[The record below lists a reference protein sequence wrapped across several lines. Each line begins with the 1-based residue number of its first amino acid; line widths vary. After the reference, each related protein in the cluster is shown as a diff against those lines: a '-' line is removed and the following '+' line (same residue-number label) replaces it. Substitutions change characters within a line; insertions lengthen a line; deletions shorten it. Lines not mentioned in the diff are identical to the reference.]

1 MVIDAFLNFFTLCF
15 YSIIFS
21 FQTKPIINKT
31 KKDLSYAR
39 DSHWRCSA
47 GKGVF
52 KNLENFTKITH
63 LCWCLFLLKLHAFR
77 HVVQKMLCFS
87 FCWVFLYQQNR
98 FVIFSLI
105 SYPSIESVAKSLTCF
120 FFLSYFNKLFA
131 PNIWKVLT

>member
-1 MVIDAFLNFFTLCF
+1 MFLLYYFLFLDKTYNKQNQERF
-15 YSIIFS
+15 IICQRQPLEVFRRKS
-21 FQTKPIINKT
+21 
-31 KKDLSYAR
+31 
-39 DSHWRCSA
+39 
-47 GKGVF
+47 VF